1 MQFSISS
8 LAILQII
15 LAATA
20 TTALPADAEAVSAS
34 STQQDD
40 AGTTTCFPTMWPS
53 ASGVSSASSDS
64 SGIGTSTILV
74 DRSPTPAPSPL
85 KTLPL
90 CCCCIGTPIAVLNQ
104 PQPSDIHYLGTCSK
118 AGVRDVCTDQYT
130 GSSGFSLS
138 GFEGQPAKI
147 ASACSVMRCGAMMF
161 VD

>member
-8 LAILQII
+8 SIAILQIFFT
-15 LAATA
+15 ATA
-20 TTALPADAEAVSAS
+20 TTALPADAEVASSS

-53 ASGVSSASSDS
+53 ASDVSSSTSV
-64 SGIGTSTILV
+64 STILI
-74 DRSPTPAPSPL
+74 DRSPTPTPSPMPGSL
-85 KTLPL
+85 KALPL
-90 CCCCIGTPIAVLNQ
+90 CCCCVGTPISVLNQ

-130 GSSGFSLS
+130 GSSGFTLA
-138 GFEGQPAKI
+138 GLEGQPAKI
-147 ASACSVMRCGAMMF
+147 AGACSVVRCGAMMF